1 MTKKLIIF
9 VMIILCS
16 ANAYAW
22 DASALRDAWGVPAD
36 VSTCG
41 DPDIG
46 DAAIGADRAVC
57 KGGTKNDSGT
67 CKIGDF
73 RVGFMMLIARDL
85 NENGGYFC
93 PTVIAGN
100 KHRWQL
106 GNTSDKR
113 PYWTVY
119 YEPSEVQSSDCLWLC
134 KPGYFGTNCQETTS
148 KTCNPT
154 EIKESLW
161 NDITIKGNVR
171 VAEDDVA
178 MFSQSVKASC
188 VRWIKG
194 VWPSPMEHDA
204 ILAVSRWTDSK
215 HGVWVSPFIARAD
228 FYDGHWSEGP
238 GVAMAYHVGHETLLC
253 MEGYEPNFTNTDC
266 VPIDSDLCEIV
277 QAVNS
282 GTTCQTSDGYRDFG
296 DYDPETMETRFFEDG
311 DKGCWGM
318 LCTTPGYGF
327 DPSASR
333 ATCVDCGVSDLRNGI
348 DKYGNCVRCD
358 VGEIFD
364 SATGTCLTAT
374 ALSRD
379 RLYYGPGKDENT
391 AVIEQCW
398 VEPDMYS
405 YSDCVWGNS
414 ESTGVR
420 PGSRITL
427 HVQSLVGGSGGNGGG
442 SGDAGGDNDNDS
454 GGTGGGSTG
463 GGLVVG
469 DTMVP
474 GPSGGGSGGGAVI
487 NTTETGLDSNI
498 RMY

>member
-1 MTKKLIIF
+1 
-9 VMIILCS
+9 
-16 ANAYAW
+16 
-22 DASALRDAWGVPAD
+22 
-36 VSTCG
+36 
-41 DPDIG
+41 
-46 DAAIGADRAVC
+46 
-57 KGGTKNDSGT
+57 
-67 CKIGDF
+67 
-73 RVGFMMLIARDL
+73 
-85 NENGGYFC
+85 
-93 PTVIAGN
+93 
-100 KHRWQL
+100 
-106 GNTSDKR
+106 
-113 PYWTVY
+113 
-119 YEPSEVQSSDCLWLC
+119 
-134 KPGYFGTNCQETTS
+134 
-148 KTCNPT
+148 
-154 EIKESLW
+154 
-161 NDITIKGNVR
+161 
-171 VAEDDVA
+171 

-427 HVQSLVGGSGGNGGG
+427 HVQSLGGGSGGN
-442 SGDAGGDNDNDS
+442 GGDNDNDS

-469 DTMVP
+469 DVMVP
-474 GPSGGGSGGGAVI
+474 GPSSGGI
-487 NTTETGLDSNI
+487 YSQTQNNLNTQITTTF
-498 RMY
+498 

>member
-22 DASALRDAWGVPAD
+22 DASSYANAWGAPAT

-41 DPDIG
+41 NLDNAEAVIG
-46 DAAIGADRAVC
+46 PNKAECFGGKDNNNDDC
-57 KGGTKNDSGT
+57 KVSGNYYM
-67 CKIGDF
+67 
-73 RVGFMMLIARDL
+73 VGLMMMVARDL
-85 NENGGYFC
+85 NENGAYFC
-93 PTVIAGN
+93 PTIITCDRN
-100 KHRWQL
+100 RWEMGQ
-106 GNTSDKR
+106 TSDKK
-113 PYWTVY
+113 PYWTIYKELSNV
-119 YEPSEVQSSDCLWLC
+119 SSSDCIWLC
-134 KPGYFGTNCQETTS
+134 KSGYSGVGCQERTNNV
-148 KTCNPT
+148 CNPT
-154 EIKESLW
+154 KISRSKWDDESFYM
-161 NDITIKGNVR
+161 KGNVKD
-171 VAEDDVA
+171 VEDVVA
-178 MFSQSVKASC
+178 MFAQSEKASC
-188 VRWIKG
+188 VRYVSG
-194 VWPSPMEHDA
+194 VWPSPMEHDM
-204 ILAVSRWTDSK
+204 ILAISRWTESG
-215 HGVWVSPFIARAD
+215 HGVWVSPFVARAD
-228 FYDGHWSEGP
+228 FYSTRYSNGP
-238 GVAMAYHVGHETLLC
+238 GTAFTYRVGHETLLC

-266 VPIDSDLCEIV
+266 VAIDSDLCEIV

-282 GTTCQTSDGYRDFG
+282 GTTCQTSKGYRDFG
-296 DYDPETMETRFFEDG
+296 DYDPETMETHFFEDG

-327 DPSASR
+327 DPGASR

-364 SATGTCLTAT
+364 SATGTCATAT

-427 HVQSLVGGSGGNGGG
+427 HVQSLGGGSGGNGGG
-442 SGDAGGDNDNDS
+442 SGGNGGDNDNDS
-454 GGTGGGSTG
+454 GGTGGGSN
-463 GGLVVG
+463 GLVVG
-469 DTMVP
+469 DVMVP
-474 GPSGGGSGGGAVI
+474 GPSGGNHLQTQSDLKPQI
-487 NTTETGLDSNI
+487 TT
-498 RMY
+498 Y